1 MDGSTTKRS
10 KFTVTRSQQPT
21 TTTQPATT
29 KPPSR
34 YIVRAMLH
42 KLPEHESSTNIKSPY
57 SPEEQLPYEP
67 KSPTT
72 NRSFTPRSILRTA
85 SKSSIP
91 KRQKTKKNV
100 RIPIK
105 EGEDGFFS
113 VPTDILLL
121 GEKKKGESKF
131 DEKSDYN
138 DDANRVSILK
148 DEMMYILEQSVG
160 SVLQDMA
167 VFKGA
172 ENPDDDYRFSDAD
185 VKKITS
191 QIEDILLKSKSDRPL
206 YDLYKDAPYS
216 RKADKEYVSSL
227 MKYVNHLRNNVDTP
241 IYEIVKQAFTSG
253 LQHTY
258 DYLLKLEND
267 PSVQGERKYDK
278 TSIYRMIQKYIESR
292 AAISSLPETLTRAI
306 TSYVE
311 TSAYNIRNKPH
322 FQTVLL
328 EISKMMCVH
337 LHTKTFEY
345 IVMLVLLAF
354 IAQKSRISCY
364 NRCPPVRSDG
374 FHMIEM
380 DDKDISIA
388 CTELYT
394 NMKGILG
401 KYELHFFI
409 MVLGL
414 VSNGK
419 CTLLRLSGG
428 KKHAYSNLTIHTG
441 PRGGKYLLVSGKKK
455 YL

>member
-1 MDGSTTKRS
+1 MDGSTAKRS
-10 KFTVTRSQQPT
+10 KFTVTRSQPP
-21 TTTQPATT
+21 TTTQPST
-29 KPPSR
+29 
-34 YIVRAMLH
+34 YVYDAMLH

-57 SPEEQLPYEP
+57 TVLRSLPYTPNTPKTNMRATSRSISRSSSKSIMSHRSKRNKNVQIAVEEQMDDY
-67 KSPTT
+67 
-72 NRSFTPRSILRTA
+72 F
-85 SKSSIP
+85 
-91 KRQKTKKNV
+91 
-100 RIPIK
+100 
-105 EGEDGFFS
+105 D
-113 VPTDILLL
+113 VPTKIRIIT
-121 GEKKKGESKF
+121 S
-131 DEKSDYN
+131 DEHMSD
-138 DDANRVSILK
+138 DVNRVSILK
-148 DEMMYILEQSVG
+148 DEMMYILQQPVG

-172 ENPDDDYRFSDAD
+172 ENPDDHYRFTDDD
-185 VKKITS
+185 VKKITM

-216 RKADKEYVSSL
+216 RKADKEYVSKL
-227 MKYVNHLRNNVDTP
+227 MKYVNHLRNNVHTP

-278 TSIYRMIQKYIESR
+278 TSIYLMIQKYMESR
-292 AAISSLPETLTRAI
+292 ASISSLPKTLTLQVANYI
-306 TSYVE
+306 E
-311 TSAYNIRNKPH
+311 ANANNIRNKPH
-322 FQTVLL
+322 FQTILL

-345 IVMLVLLAF
+345 IVMLVVLAF

-364 NRCPPVRSDG
+364 NKCPPVKSDG

-380 DDKDISIA
+380 DNKDIGIV

-401 KYELHFFI
+401 KYELYFFV
-409 MVLGL
+409 MALHL